1 MKDGG
6 LISIPTIYKSGHLC
20 TEAWPFLEPQ
30 TNMDTSY
37 IRARRAGRPLKQL
50 ILPKR
55 HAIEEEGVDD
65 TAEPPEPL
73 SPAAI
78 LFHQPHFNCYIIAI
92 LGFGTK
98 IDVEHAKAG
107 LDPTLLRHPRFSSIQ
122 VN

>member
-1 MKDGG
+1 
-6 LISIPTIYKSGHLC
+6 
-20 TEAWPFLEPQ
+20 
-30 TNMDTSY
+30 MDASD
-37 IRARRAGRPLKQL
+37 IRARRPGRLLKQL
-50 ILPKR
+50 ILPKSQR
-55 HAIEEEGVDD
+55 RAIEEEGVDD
-65 TAEPPEPL
+65 TAEAAAAEEPL
-73 SPAAI
+73 SPAAR